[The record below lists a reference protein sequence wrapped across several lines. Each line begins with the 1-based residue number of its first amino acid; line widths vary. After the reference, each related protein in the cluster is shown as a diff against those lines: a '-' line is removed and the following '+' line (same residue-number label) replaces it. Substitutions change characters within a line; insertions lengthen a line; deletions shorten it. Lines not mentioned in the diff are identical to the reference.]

1 MMKNLLGKKKENTD
15 SNNDEEVQ
23 KLREKF
29 NDIVNSPTENPQTN
43 TQQQPTQTPINQT
56 TQNPNPQ
63 NNQEQFKYVDP
74 EKAEENERITNL
86 IMQQIKELI
95 EIDNNL
101 NDKNKELEN
110 KISENSNTLS
120 TTKEIVQQFNSRLE
134 LIEKNMEKFMGLY
147 EVVTNRFNPFV
158 SEEEPKNQQN
168 PNVNNSQNIQ
178 TNQPAINKPNK
189 QENQIK
195 PIREEKLENPIK
207 KEIIQPQKTA
217 DLQIQEEISEII
229 HESGIDT
236 KLDNEKQAII
246 KEELNSAIELAG
258 DKAKNKIAKE
268 EITKDVA
275 KMVSE
280 KLKKELE
287 EHVKISNEE
296 LKNAMKEMLLQT
308 VSHLKENPTQAFQE
322 QTPNQT
328 QTNQQLP
335 QAQTEQQPTTTKETN
350 QQIPNQTPVQETN
363 KQATSD
369 TNSNNAQQ
377 NQNSTL
383 HEEVHPDFHFNLAD
397 GTPIKSIQG
406 LKDSLNTMDDN
417 SFNQHVNDEKNDFAE
432 WIRIVYKNNELADK
446 LNQEKTREGIKNI
459 LNSI

>member
-158 SEEEPKNQQN
+158 SEEEPGQATQNNNQTPAN
-168 PNVNNSQNIQ
+168 NNVNTPNPTIQ
-178 TNQPAINKPNK
+178 SANN
-189 QENQIK
+189 EN
-195 PIREEKLENPIK
+195 NIK
-207 KEIIQPQKTA
+207 KEIKPTENQTEPTLEDPINKKTVEPQKTT
-217 DLQIQEEISEII
+217 DLEIKEEIQEIV
-229 HESGIDT
+229 HNSGIDT
-236 KLDNEKQAII
+236 KLDKEKQAIV
-246 KEELNSAIELAG
+246 KEELNLAIESVG
-258 DKAKNKIAKE
+258 NKAKNKDAQE
-268 EITKDVA
+268 EITKHVTE
-275 KMVSE
+275 VISNN
-280 KLKKELE
+280 LKKELT
-287 EHVKISNEE
+287 EHIKVSNEE
-296 LKNAMKEMLLQT
+296 LKNTMKEMLLQT
-308 VSHLKENPTQAFQE
+308 VSHLKENSKPTAQEVTQNQQPNIQTSNNTSSTTQEQPKNQNNQIVNNQQAPSTTQE
-322 QTPNQT
+322 QT
-328 QTNQQLP
+328 
-335 QAQTEQQPTTTKETN
+335 TTD
-350 QQIPNQTPVQETN
+350 
-363 KQATSD
+363 S
-369 TNSNNAQQ
+369 
-377 NQNSTL
+377 ST

-406 LKDSLNTMDDN
+406 LKDALKSMDEN
-417 SFNQHVNDEKNDFAE
+417 SFNQHVNAEKNDFAE
-432 WIRIVYKNNELADK
+432 WIRIVHHNEEIANK
-446 LNQEKTREGIKNI
+446 LINEKTREGIQKI
-459 LNSI
+459 LNAI